1 MYKNRKLILNYLIL
15 FLFVFSIS
23 LCLLIQY
30 KNEQIDSNLSNNL
43 NHLEKTY
50 FTYVQRNK
58 EFSEM
63 IFYNHLFENTQ
74 IINILKEDTA
84 LNKKSKKLYL
94 VIKDKLN
101 NFKKFDLKEINFYL
115 PNGEILLKSKYKG
128 HKKSERN
135 LDYPLLNESKKELK
149 IISSMSICDTSAALK
164 YIRPLFDKQFNLLAF
179 VEITANM
186 PKISFSIN
194 RDNDFQTLFIFKKDI
209 LKNRLDNQIFKGFRE
224 FELDDRFMYEN
235 SIYYKRFTNKVS
247 QHDLQI
253 IQKNL
258 YQNKKFAFRHQTN
271 DNILS
276 FYFIPLKNSLSNKD
290 IGYIITW
297 KNEKGYAFTLY
308 SLLIVFLSIVFTVMG
323 YFIHYNYIRYKI
335 SDSKFNNLYKGI
347 DKHVIVAETD
357 AEGIVTYVS
366 KAFCKVSGY
375 KKDEIIGRPINM
387 LRNPDISKKF
397 FQSMWKTLLS
407 GEVWEGEIKNIDK
420 NGNSYWVRGNIFPI
434 LDNNGKIVGYR
445 SIRVNITDEKQLQKV
460 NEILKRDLLLKLNE
474 IKTRDTLKVDESKV
488 RLMGQILDAFSNEWR
503 KPISNISLILMDME
517 NKISNLDI
525 KKNEELDFVSKLTN
539 EVNFLSKQLN
549 EFKALF
555 TQGNA
560 QDKYNVYEVIKNV
573 LASVSQ
579 SDIKVILSGNNQ
591 LETFGISFD
600 FRKVILGIVY
610 NSIEQIKLKNIK
622 NGQIKID
629 VSKDDEH
636 IIVKCQDNALG
647 IPDEF
652 IQKVFDAD
660 FSTKDGILRNG
671 ITLHMAKLLIKKSDG
686 DMWVKNENQGCCFYI
701 KLITKDRRK
710 AER

>member
-1 MYKNRKLILNYLIL
+1 
-15 FLFVFSIS
+15 
-23 LCLLIQY
+23 
-30 KNEQIDSNLSNNL
+30 
-43 NHLEKTY
+43 
-50 FTYVQRNK
+50 
-58 EFSEM
+58 M

-74 IINILKEDTA
+74 IIDILKEEIE
-84 LNKKSKKLYL
+84 LNKKSKKLYFA
-94 VIKDKLN
+94 IKDKLN
-101 NFKKFDLKEINFYL
+101 NFKRFDLKEINFYL
-115 PNGEILLKSKYKG
+115 PNGDILLKSKYKG
-128 HKKSERN
+128 YKKSEKN
-135 LDYPLLNESKKELK
+135 IAHQLINKSKKDLK
-149 IISSMSICDTSAALK
+149 IASSISICDTSASLK

-179 VEITANM
+179 VEIAANM

-209 LKNRLDNQIFKGFRE
+209 LKNRLDEQVFNSFKD
-224 FELDDRFMYEN
+224 FELDNRFMYED
-235 SIYYKRFTNKVS
+235 SIYNKKFTNKIS
-247 QHDLQI
+247 QDDLQV

-271 DNILS
+271 DFIRS
-276 FYFIPLKNSLSNKD
+276 FYFIPLKNSISNKK
-290 IGYIITW
+290 IGYIFAW
-297 KNEKGYAFTLY
+297 RDEVEYASTLY
-308 SLLIVFLSIVFTVMG
+308 SFLIVFLSIVFVVMA
-323 YFIHYNYIRYKI
+323 YFIHYYYLRYKI

-357 AEGIVTYVS
+357 TEGIITYVS

-375 KKDEIIGRPINM
+375 KKEEIIGRPINM
-387 LRNPDISKKF
+387 LRSPDISKKF
-397 FQSMWKTLLS
+397 FHSMWKTIIK

-434 LDNNGKIVGYR
+434 YDNDGKIIGYR

-474 IKTRDTLKVDESKV
+474 IKTRDNFKVDESKV
-488 RLMGQILDAFSNEWR
+488 KLMGQILDAFSNEWR

-517 NKISNLDI
+517 NKINNLDI
-525 KKNEELDFVSKLTN
+525 QKDEELNFIFKLTN

-549 EFKALF
+549 DFKALF

-573 LASVSQ
+573 LASVSET
-579 SDIKVILSGNNQ
+579 DIKVILSGDETS
-591 LETFGISFD
+591 ETFGISFD
-600 FRKVILGIVY
+600 FRKVILGIIY

-622 NGQIKID
+622 DGQIKID
-629 VSKDDEH
+629 VSKDGEY

-647 IPDEF
+647 IPEEF